1 MWHLNPGQYMH
12 IQCPGYSFLQENGF
26 FRANSEQL
34 DGHGIRLSEYVKMS
48 KHLSL
53 SKRLS
58 RKYAVIVHL
67 IHPQCNTMYQR
78 SVQQS
83 DMCWDCDPVG
93 KESCKTCAKEKW
105 QINRGSGLLASSLWG
120 TSAAPRK
127 EMEHLGRHAETSRP
141 RGHTIAAPARGF
153 MSFTSLNIH
162 QSPHGGYST
171 VPRERVRQWWIYP
184 LSRLLWASFHSSRA
198 CSCLGKHIRA
208 LQRLCTGDLGI
219 LMQWE
224 WLPWTQLV
232 QGSSRRIWMWSPWCH
247 L

>member
-1 MWHLNPGQYMH
+1 MTNKQRQRFISLTSLGHLCG
-12 IQCPGYSFLQENGF
+12 SQEGNGT
-26 FRANSEQL
+26 FR
-34 DGHGIRLSEYVKMS
+34 K
-48 KHLSL
+48 
-53 SKRLS
+53 
-58 RKYAVIVHL
+58 
-67 IHPQCNTMYQR
+67 T
-78 SVQQS
+78 
-83 DMCWDCDPVG
+83 CWDFQ
-93 KESCKTCAKEKW
+93 T
-105 QINRGSGLLASSLWG
+105 
-120 TSAAPRK
+120 
-127 EMEHLGRHAETSRP
+127 
-141 RGHTIAAPARGF
+141 RGHTIAAPARRF

-171 VPRERVRQWWIYP
+171 VPRERVRQWWIDP